1 VPGMTLEQ
9 AVAQARAAGY
19 AARLWKLPYDATCYG
34 CPPAVHC
41 SICETYR
48 REYEGATVTA

>member
-1 VPGMTLEQ
+1 MPGMTLEQ